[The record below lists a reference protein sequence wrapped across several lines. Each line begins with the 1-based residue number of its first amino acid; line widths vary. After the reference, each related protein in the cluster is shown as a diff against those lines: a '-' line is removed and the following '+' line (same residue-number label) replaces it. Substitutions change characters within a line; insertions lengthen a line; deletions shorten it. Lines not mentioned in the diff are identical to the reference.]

1 MRPAVA
7 AVASVLAI
15 FVLAG
20 CSGGGGG
27 TNPPV
32 VTDTPSQPAASAGAP
47 TTGCGPSSETAAVT
61 VEIAGFEFGPAEA
74 TASVGDT
81 VSWSNADAAPHTA
94 TLDDGGCETGN
105 IPAGGAGGLVF
116 NEAGTFAYHCAIHPT
131 MTGSI
136 TISE

>member
-1 MRPAVA
+1 MRPAVTVA
-7 AVASVLAI
+7 ASLLTVFMLA
-15 FVLAG
+15 A
-20 CSGGGGG
+20 CSSGSG
-27 TNPPV
+27 TTTAPV
-32 VTDTPSQPAASAGAP
+32 VTDAPSEPAPSADAP
-47 TTGCGPSSETAAVT
+47 TAGCAPSSETAAVT

-94 TLDDGGCETGN
+94 TLDGGECETGN

-116 NEAGTFAYHCAIHPT
+116 NTAGTFAYHCAIHPT
-131 MTGSI
+131 MKGSI